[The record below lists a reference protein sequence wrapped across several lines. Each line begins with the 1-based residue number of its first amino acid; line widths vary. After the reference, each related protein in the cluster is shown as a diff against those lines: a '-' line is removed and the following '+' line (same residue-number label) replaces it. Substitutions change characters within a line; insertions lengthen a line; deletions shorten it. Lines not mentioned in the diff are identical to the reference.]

1 MRPQLENGPMIRL
14 LPCALMVML
23 TLTAC
28 AKEPEPAA
36 TAPAE
41 APPPAE
47 QSAPVTEAGPPTPAE
62 EMTAPGAGSDGETV
76 EATTTTTSPIA
87 AAIAATTPAPPAGD
101 LPRWTEGKN
110 FIAYPV
116 AQPVSTPPGSV
127 EIVEGFWYGCGACF
141 ALEPR
146 LEAWEKAKPDW
157 IRLKR
162 IPVIWNEVT
171 REDARLFFTI
181 ESLGLLDK
189 LHAEVFRQ
197 IHVKHKPF
205 TVIRGGRVDSA
216 ATEKSARDFLTS
228 NGVSAEDFAKH
239 YRTFSAENKLRQ
251 AENLSRR
258 YLLDHT
264 PMIVVHGKYLTDA
277 EMAGGH
283 DQLFQLVND
292 LAARERG
299 AQ

>member
-1 MRPQLENGPMIRL
+1 MIRIL
-14 LPCALMVML
+14 SCALVVML
-23 TLTAC
+23 SLTAC
-28 AKEPEPAA
+28 GRDAEPVAG

-41 APPPAE
+41 ATPPAGQTVPAAE
-47 QSAPVTEAGPPTPAE
+47 TGARTPQNDL
-62 EMTAPGAGSDGETV
+62 TATSGGSDGETV
-76 EATTTTTSPIA
+76 EEATTTTSPIA

-101 LPRWTEGKN
+101 LPRWKEGKN

-141 ALEPR
+141 GLEPQ
-146 LEAWEKAKPDW
+146 LEAWEKTKPEW
-157 IRLKR
+157 IKLKR

-216 ATEKSARDFLTS
+216 ATEKAARDFLTS

-264 PMIVVHGKYLTDA
+264 PMIVVHGKYLTDT
-277 EMAGGH
+277 EMAGGR
-283 DQLFQLVND
+283 DLLFQLIND

-299 AQ
+299 AH

>member
-1 MRPQLENGPMIRL
+1 MIRIL
-14 LPCALMVML
+14 SCALMVML
-23 TLTAC
+23 SLTAC
-28 AKEPEPAA
+28 GKKTESAA
-36 TAPAE
+36 TTAAAE

-47 QSAPVTEAGPPTPAE
+47 QSIPVTEAEPQKPVNE
-62 EMTAPGAGSDGETV
+62 LTAPAGRSDGETV
-76 EATTTTTSPIA
+76 VAATTTSSPIA
-87 AAIAATTPAPPAGD
+87 AAVAASTPAPPAGN
-101 LPRWTEGKN
+101 LQRWKAGTN
-110 FIAYPV
+110 FVAYPV

-141 ALEPR
+141 GLEPR
-146 LEAWEKAKPDW
+146 LEAWEMTKPDW
-157 IRLKR
+157 IKLKR
-162 IPVIWNEVT
+162 LPVIWNEVT

-205 TVIRGGRVDSA
+205 TVIRGGRVDAA
-216 ATEKSARDFLTS
+216 ATEKAARDFLTS

-258 YLLDHT
+258 YLLEHT
-264 PMIVVHGKYLTDA
+264 PMIVVHGKYLTDTT
-277 EMAGGH
+277 MAGGH
-283 DQLFQLVND
+283 DQLFDLIND

-299 AQ
+299 AN